1 MYKSFGWRF
10 FVVGV
15 LIILMSIP
23 LFFVGQIV
31 DDRSHYNRTTRA
43 SVGLEWGGP
52 QVLSGP
58 VLVIP
63 VEESVLV
70 QERREVI
77 DPATG
82 MQRIDSDGKPIF
94 RIVEEMRQLQ
104 RAPIFIYPNRFDVEL
119 ASETEARQRGIFTV
133 PVYSS
138 RADLT
143 FDFPL
148 DAVSTLLRGEE
159 TPMWEQ
165 TELRLSVTSNRSLR
179 GEAALNA
186 ADVSFEL
193 EPMQHRHGEDGG
205 VMAYTGDPRQ
215 HNTYQMVFEF
225 NGAESLMIAPVGRN
239 SRIRMVSDWPHPSFT
254 GAFLPN
260 TREISDEG
268 FIADWSIP
276 HLARALPQMS
286 RESYD
291 SIARRQTS
299 FGVNLYQ
306 PNDLYQKS
314 YRAARYGMLFIG
326 LTFLTIFLI
335 KSQGARPT
343 HPVQFILVGLSQ
355 STFFLLLL
363 AFAEQIGF
371 SSAYLLASTATVLLI
386 VTFGAVALHLGKR
399 TLVLALMLTLLYG
412 VLYLILRSADYA
424 LLAGSILTFIAI
436 AATMYATRNEDW
448 YGPQEE
454 SANRGGWF
462 KRKSPTPTAPVES

>member
-1 MYKSFGWRF
+1 MSNSFGWRF
-10 FVVGV
+10 FVVGI
-15 LIILMSIP
+15 LILMMFIP
-23 LFFVGQIV
+23 LFFVGEIV
-31 DDRSHYNRTTRA
+31 DDRSHYNRTTRS
-43 SVGLEWGGP
+43 SVGMEWGGP
-52 QVLSGP
+52 QILSGP

-63 VEESVLV
+63 VEESTLV
-70 QERREVI
+70 KERRELF
-77 DPATG
+77 DPETG
-82 MQRIDSDGKPIF
+82 MQRLDTEGKPVF
-94 RIVEEMRQLQ
+94 RIVEEVRQVQ
-104 RAPIFIYPNRFDVEL
+104 RSPLFIYPNLFEVEL
-119 ASETEARQRGIFTV
+119 TSETEARQRGIFTV

-138 RADLT
+138 TAEFN

-148 DAVSTLLRGEE
+148 DTVATFLGSEE
-159 TPMWEQ
+159 TPLWNQ
-165 TELRLSVTSNRSLR
+165 AELHLSVTSNRSLR
-179 GEAALNA
+179 GKASLNA
-186 ADVSFEL
+186 GDVSFEL
-193 EPMQHRHGEDGG
+193 EPLQHRRGEDGG
-205 VMAYTGDPRQ
+205 VMALTGDPRA
-215 HNTYQMVFEF
+215 HETYQMTFEF

-254 GAFLPN
+254 GAFLPT

-268 FIADWSIP
+268 FTADWLIP
-276 HLARALPQMS
+276 HLARALPQIS

-291 SIARRQTS
+291 SVARRQTS

-314 YRAARYGMLFIG
+314 YRAARYGILFIG

-371 SSAYLLASTATVLLI
+371 GAAYLVASSATVLLI
-386 VTFGAVALHLGKR
+386 VAFGAAALRLGKR
-399 TLVLALMLTLLYG
+399 TLALALMLTLLYG

-436 AATMYATRNEDW
+436 AATMYATRNENW
-448 YGPQEE
+448 YEPQGEG
-454 SANRGGWF
+454 SGRRGWF
-462 KRKSPTPTAPVES
+462 KSKAITPNPPAE